1 MGDRG
6 PTGGFRPSKV
16 LCLVCS
22 MTSGWSRAAD
32 EAVRQTDGLIRFGVA
47 ALSEWDVL
55 RDGPAS
61 G

>member
-1 MGDRG
+1 MGNSS
-6 PTGGFRPSKV
+6 PNGGFRPSKV
-16 LCLVCS
+16 LCRVCALPN
-22 MTSGWSRAAD
+22 GWSQATD
-32 EAVRQTDGLIRFGVA
+32 EAARQTDGLIRFGVA